1 MRVVI
6 DTNVLVSAVI
16 RPQGIPGEV
25 LHQLRERRFELLM
38 SRATLDELVNV
49 LFRPR
54 LRTKYRLTDNT
65 LRPILKLLFLRSVML
80 QPQEKVTVCRDPKDD
95 VYLELAIAGK
105 ADYIVT
111 GDTDLLVLHPFR
123 NIPIVTPAAFL
134 TVP

>member
-16 RPQGIPGEV
+16 RPQGTTGQV
-25 LHQLRERRFELLM
+25 LQRLRTRRFELLM
-38 SRATLDELVNV
+38 SRATLDELVEV

-54 LRTKYRLTDNT
+54 LRTKYHLTDST
-65 LRPILKLLFLRSVML
+65 LHPVLRLIFLRSMIL
-80 QPQEKVTVCRDPKDD
+80 QTHEKVTACRDPKDD
-95 VYLELAIAGK
+95 IYLELAVAGG

-123 NIPIVTPAAFL
+123 SIPILTPATFL
-134 TVP
+134 TLI